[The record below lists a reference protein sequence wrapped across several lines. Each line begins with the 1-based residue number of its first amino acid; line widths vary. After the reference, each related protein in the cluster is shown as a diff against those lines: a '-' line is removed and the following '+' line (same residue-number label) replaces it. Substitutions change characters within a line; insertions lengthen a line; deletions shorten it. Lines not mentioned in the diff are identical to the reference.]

1 VRCDNWA
8 EEIVDIADHR
18 DGDYE
23 ISKDGKAYQVREA
36 VHRSKLR
43 MEGRQWVMSRLLPQQ
58 WGDKQQINIKDD
70 WSLLSEDERR
80 RRADELISMIREL
93 REPPVLSSTPRARPR
108 ESGPLAGEP
117 CQNIPYDRSR
127 RERSKEQE
135 DVPFSEAACV
145 KSAHA
150 VQRPSKGKNLEQAET
165 SRASPNEVY
174 AGTRRANRRAGCLR
188 LVDEACRS
196 PLWHSA
202 GDGLSMGDKARGLP

>member
-1 VRCDNWA
+1 MEGLRSRSPEFRGEYAQAREVRCDNWA

-70 WSLLSEDERR
+70 WALLSEDERR

-93 REPPVLSSTPRARPR
+93 REPPPSPPPLVYRWEEAPEEAEPGGIGWKPRTLT
-108 ESGPLAGEP
+108 G
-117 CQNIPYDRSR
+117 
-127 RERSKEQE
+127 RER
-135 DVPFSEAACV
+135 
-145 KSAHA
+145 
-150 VQRPSKGKNLEQAET
+150 
-165 SRASPNEVY
+165 
-174 AGTRRANRRAGCLR
+174 
-188 LVDEACRS
+188 
-196 PLWHSA
+196 
-202 GDGLSMGDKARGLP
+202 